1 LKREVNEVNEV
12 NEVKEVKD
20 RTGEGLRMKVLVT
33 FAVEAEFA
41 AWRRLR
47 AFNLIDYQ
55 GLKLRRTVVGAA
67 EITVLITG
75 VGTQAAAQAM
85 DLMMRMADK
94 DQYFDVCVSS
104 GLAGSLCE
112 TLSVGDIIAPKE
124 LIAEMVHADLGSDR
138 IAVNGELRQLALQQG
153 AKSADCLLNTDQIL
167 VKASQ
172 KKSCASRAQSVDM
185 ESFEIVKEAMA
196 WGARGVVIRAVS
208 DAATED
214 LPINFNLTLSEKKEV
229 SLAKVLMQLAKN
241 PLALPS
247 LIRFGRQ
254 SKRAGTLLAEFLESY
269 LQDLAGLES
278 SKRVSE
284 VAAR

>member
-1 LKREVNEVNEV
+1 
-12 NEVKEVKD
+12 
-20 RTGEGLRMKVLVT
+20 MKILVT

-55 GLKLRRTVVGAA
+55 GLKLRKTVIGTTEV
-67 EITVLITG
+67 TVLITG
-75 VGTQAAAQAM
+75 VGSEAAALAM

-104 GLAGSLCE
+104 GLAGALCE

-124 LIAEMVHADLGSDR
+124 LIAERKHADLGADR
-138 IAVNGELRQLALQQG
+138 LEVDAELRQKALGQG
-153 AKSADCLLNTDQIL
+153 AKDANCLFTTNQIL

-185 ESFEIVKEAMA
+185 ESFEIVKEALA
-196 WGARGVVIRAVS
+196 WGARSVVIRAIS

-214 LPINFNLTLSEKKEV
+214 LPINFNLTLSEQKEV
-229 SLAKVLMQLAKN
+229 SIPKVLMELAKN

-254 SKRAGTLLAEFLESY
+254 SKRAGALLAAFLEDY
-269 LQDLAGLES
+269 LKGLANAES
-278 SKRVSE
+278 SKQVSE
-284 VAAR
+284 AAAR

>member
-1 LKREVNEVNEV
+1 M
-12 NEVKEVKD
+12 EVKEVNEAQEVRD
-20 RTGEGLRMKVLVT
+20 RTGEGLWMKVLVT

-55 GLKLRRTVVGAA
+55 GLKLRRTVIGGKEV
-67 EITVLITG
+67 TVLITG

-104 GLAGSLCE
+104 GLAGALCD
-112 TLSVGDIIAPKE
+112 TLSVGDVIAPKE
-124 LIAEMVHADLGSDR
+124 LIV
-138 IAVNGELRQLALQQG
+138 ELRHAGHGAERLEVDGDLRQMALGRG
-153 AKSADCLLNTDQIL
+153 AKNANCLFTTDEIL

-185 ESFEIVKEAMA
+185 ESFEIVKAASA
-196 WGARGVVIRAVS
+196 WGARSVVIRAIS
-208 DAATED
+208 DASTED

-229 SLAKVLMQLAKN
+229 SLSKVLVQLLKN

-254 SKRAGTLLAEFLESY
+254 SKRAGAVLATFLESY
-269 LQDLAGLES
+269 LRDLAGLES
-278 SKRVSE
+278 GKQVSE
-284 VAAR
+284 TAAR

>member
-1 LKREVNEVNEV
+1 
-12 NEVKEVKD
+12 
-20 RTGEGLRMKVLVT
+20 MKVLVT

-41 AWRRLR
+41 AWRKLR

-67 EITVLITG
+67 EVTVLITG

-85 DLMMRMADK
+85 GLMMRMADK

-104 GLAGSLCE
+104 GLAGALCD
-112 TLSVGDIIAPKE
+112 TLDVGDVIAPKE
-124 LIAEMVHADLGSDR
+124 LIVELKHLDMREERLE
-138 IAVNGELRQLALQQG
+138 VNGELRRLALGQG
-153 AKSADCLLNTDQIL
+153 AKDANCLFTTDEIL

-185 ESFEIVKEAMA
+185 ESFEIVKAASA
-196 WGARGVVIRAVS
+196 WGARSVVIRAIS

-214 LPINFNLTLSEKKEV
+214 LPINFNLTLSSQNQV
-229 SLAKVLMQLAKN
+229 SLRKVLTQLAKN
-241 PLALPS
+241 PLVLPS

-254 SKRAGTLLAEFLESY
+254 SKRAGALLATFLENY
-269 LQDLAGLES
+269 LKELVGHEDAKS
-278 SKRVSE
+278 VSE

>member
-1 LKREVNEVNEV
+1 LKTEVKEV

-20 RTGEGLRMKVLVT
+20 RTREGLRMKVLVT

-41 AWRRLR
+41 AWRKLR

-55 GLKLRRTVVGAA
+55 GLKLRKTVVGAA
-67 EITVLITG
+67 EVTVLITG
-75 VGTQAAAQAM
+75 VGAQAAAQAM

-104 GLAGSLCE
+104 GLAGALCE
-112 TLSVGDIIAPKE
+112 TLGVGDIIAPKE
-124 LIAEMVHADLGSDR
+124 LIVELKHAGQGAERLEVDA
-138 IAVNGELRQLALQQG
+138 ELRQLALEQG
-153 AKSADCLLNTDQIL
+153 AKNANCLFTTDEIL

-185 ESFEIVKEAMA
+185 ESFEIVKAASA
-196 WGARGVVIRAVS
+196 WGARSVVIRAIS

-214 LPINFNLTLSEKKEV
+214 LPINFNLTLSAQHQV
-229 SLAKVLMQLAKN
+229 SLAKVLTQLAKN
-241 PLALPS
+241 PLALPA

-254 SKRAGTLLAEFLESY
+254 SKRAGALLAGFLESY
-269 LQDLAGLES
+269 LKDLVSLES
-278 SKRVSE
+278 TKRVSE
-284 VAAR
+284 TAAR

>member
-1 LKREVNEVNEV
+1 
-12 NEVKEVKD
+12 
-20 RTGEGLRMKVLVT
+20 MKVLVT

-41 AWRRLR
+41 AWRKLR

-55 GLKLRRTVVGAA
+55 GLRLRKAVVGAT
-67 EITVLITG
+67 EVTVLITG
-75 VGTQAAAQAM
+75 VGAQAAALAM

-104 GLAGSLCE
+104 GLAGALCE
-112 TLSVGDIIAPKE
+112 TLDVGDIVAPRE

-138 IAVNGELRQLALQQG
+138 IAVNDELRQLALQQG
-153 AKSADCLLNTDQIL
+153 AKSADCLLTTNQIL

-185 ESFEIVKEAMA
+185 ESFEIVKEASA
-196 WGARGVVIRAVS
+196 WGARSVVIRAIS

-214 LPINFNLTLSEKKEV
+214 MPINFNLTLSEKKEV
-229 SLAKVLMQLAKN
+229 SLSKVLVQLLKN

-254 SKRAGTLLAEFLESY
+254 SKRAGILLAEFLESY
-269 LQDLAGLES
+269 LKDLAGIES
-278 SKRVSE
+278 RKQVSE
-284 VAAR
+284 TAAR

>member
-1 LKREVNEVNEV
+1 
-12 NEVKEVKD
+12 
-20 RTGEGLRMKVLVT
+20 MKVLVT

-41 AWRRLR
+41 AWRKLR

-55 GLKLRRTVVGAA
+55 GLKLRRTTLGAA
-67 EITVLITG
+67 EVTVLITG
-75 VGTQAAAQAM
+75 VGVQAAAQAM

-94 DQYFDVCVSS
+94 DQYFDVCISS
-104 GLAGSLCE
+104 GLAGALCE

-124 LIAEMVHADLGSDR
+124 LMAEMIHADLGSDR
-138 IAVNGELRQLALQQG
+138 IAVNDDLRHLALQLG
-153 AKSADCLLNTDQIL
+153 AKSADCLLTTDQIL

-229 SLAKVLMQLAKN
+229 SLSKVLLQLAKH

-247 LIRFGRQ
+247 LIRFGKQ
-254 SKRAGTLLAEFLESY
+254 SQQAGALLAAFLENY
-269 LQDLAGLES
+269 LQDLAGRNDA
-278 SKRVSE
+278 KRVTE
-284 VAAR
+284 VAAG

>member
-1 LKREVNEVNEV
+1 
-12 NEVKEVKD
+12 
-20 RTGEGLRMKVLVT
+20 MKVLVT

-47 AFNLIDYQ
+47 AFNVIDYQ
-55 GLKLRRTVVGAA
+55 GLKLRKTRIGAA
-67 EITVLITG
+67 EVTVLITG
-75 VGTQAAAQAM
+75 VGAQAAAQAM

-94 DQYFDVCVSS
+94 DQYFEVCISS
-104 GLAGSLCE
+104 GLAGALCE
-112 TLSVGDIIAPKE
+112 TLGVGDIIAPKE
-124 LIAEMVHADLGSDR
+124 LIVELKHADLREERLEVD
-138 IAVNGELRQLALQQG
+138 AELRRLALGQG
-153 AKSADCLLNTDQIL
+153 AKEANCLFTTDEIL

-185 ESFEIVKEAMA
+185 ESFEIVKAATA
-196 WGARGVVIRAVS
+196 WGARSVVIRAIS

-214 LPINFNLTLSEKKEV
+214 LPINFNLTLSAQNQV
-229 SLAKVLMQLAKN
+229 SIPKVLGQLAKN

-254 SKRAGTLLAEFLESY
+254 SKRAGVLLATFLESY
-269 LQDLAGLES
+269 LQDLAGHEVA
-278 SKRVSE
+278 KGVSE